1 MNTGRTYTVMNWS
14 DLTDAIASKLDID
27 EKDELRRST
36 SGTDRVI
43 VSWTGNAPNGLGSY
57 TKYTHAQIKTLLE
70 GSDWDIY
77 QSPDSI

>member
-36 SGTDRVI
+36 SGADRVI

-57 TKYTHAQIKTLLE
+57 TQYTPAQIKTLLE

-77 QSPDSI
+77 QSPDSV

>member
-1 MNTGRTYTVMNWS
+1 MNPGRIYTVMNWS

-27 EKDELRRST
+27 EKDDLRRST

-43 VSWTGNAPNGLGSY
+43 VSWTGTAPNGLDSY

-77 QSPDSI
+77 QSPDSV